1 MNNKYADSKYIE
13 KMGEYYENINNQ
25 LLDLKTFK
33 VTNKEDLLN
42 MMFNLESLADELESN
57 FEQFSLEDSQ
67 LYRNIIDFCGEI
79 GEMLENLLDYSN
91 DELVKEFN
99 SIKDEEMNYSS
110 LEAFSA

>member
-1 MNNKYADSKYIE
+1 MNNKYADDKYIE
-13 KMGEYYENINNQ
+13 RMGKYCENIQNQ
-25 LLDLKTFK
+25 LLDLKIFK
-33 VTNKEDLLN
+33 VTNKENLKD

-67 LYRNIIDFCGEI
+67 LYRNVIDFCGEI
-79 GEMLENLLDYSN
+79 GEMLENLLDCSN

-99 SIKDEEMNYSS
+99 KIKAEEMCYTS